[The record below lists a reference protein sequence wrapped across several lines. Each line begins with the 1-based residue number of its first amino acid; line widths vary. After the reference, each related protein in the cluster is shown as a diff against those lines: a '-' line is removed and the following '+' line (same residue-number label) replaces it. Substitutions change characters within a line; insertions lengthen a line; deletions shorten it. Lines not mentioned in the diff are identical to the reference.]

1 MNLEQE
7 TPRLIMRV
15 LTKEYAPQVLEF
27 YRNNASVF
35 EQYEPIVGEDFY
47 TLRHHEQLLQHEYNQ
62 IIKLQMLRFWLF
74 EKDNPEKIIGTICFQ
89 NITPNI
95 FASAS
100 VGYKMDAFY
109 RRRGYCYEALV
120 SGLKLVYQ
128 EIGIRRFEA
137 LVLPEN
143 IPSISLLEKIG
154 FSREGLLKDKVF
166 LQNRWR
172 DHYLYSLIIK

>member
-47 TLRHHEQLLQHEYNQ
+47 SLRHHEQLLQHEYNQ

-95 FASAS
+95 CASKRRMPISCDTSLRPETKAS
-100 VGYKMDAFY
+100 
-109 RRRGYCYEALV
+109 
-120 SGLKLVYQ
+120 
-128 EIGIRRFEA
+128 
-137 LVLPEN
+137 
-143 IPSISLLEKIG
+143 
-154 FSREGLLKDKVF
+154 
-166 LQNRWR
+166 
-172 DHYLYSLIIK
+172 